1 MIRTKTQ
8 FHVGRPATEVFDF
21 WTDVRNELR
30 YNPSAVRVE
39 QTTEGPVGLGTA
51 WAGEYRG
58 MGALTLSVVEYDRP
72 RRVARRGQAKTFDFA
87 SSLSFEPTATG
98 TRVTAEASSRSAARS
113 GCSRRC

>member
-8 FHVGRPATEVFDF
+8 FTVRRPAAEVFDF
-21 WTDVRNELR
+21 WTDVRNELS

-39 QTTEGPVGLGTA
+39 KTTAGPVGLGTA

-72 RRVARRGQAKTFDFA
+72 RRVARQGRAKAFDFA
-87 SSLSFEPTATG
+87 SFLTFEPTATG
-98 TRVTAEASSRSAARS
+98 TRVIAEGELAFR
-113 GCSRRC
+113 GPFPW